1 MLRVLADCGLR
12 VGELFALRPA
22 GLDLPGAM
30 LTVAATA
37 WEGEVTES
45 SERQNHDREVPIPPS
60 LVAMLGAVPPRVDTL
75 WLFPSP
81 TGKLWRYSNWHRSV
95 WQPTCEAARIDP
107 TPHEFRHSWVTHL
120 RAAGIDRADLADVAG
135 HGEDVAT
142 RVYSHALRT
151 SYDQIRQTIG

>member
-75 WLFPSP
+75 WLSVA
-81 TGKLWRYSNWHRSV
+81 HRQALAV
-95 WQPTCEAARIDP
+95 LELAPLGLAADMRGRTDRPDAARIP
-107 TPHEFRHSWVTHL
+107 P
-120 RAAGIDRADLADVAG
+120 
-135 HGEDVAT
+135 
-142 RVYSHALRT
+142 
-151 SYDQIRQTIG
+151 